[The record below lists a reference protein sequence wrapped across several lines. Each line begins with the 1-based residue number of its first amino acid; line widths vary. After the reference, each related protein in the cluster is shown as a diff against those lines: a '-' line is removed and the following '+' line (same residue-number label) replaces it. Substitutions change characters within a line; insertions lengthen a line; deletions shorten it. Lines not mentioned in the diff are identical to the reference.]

1 MQEKNDD
8 LKERVSGLLD
18 RVAVDTALIVA
29 MCSGVFFLSGS
40 IYFEEL
46 YSALGVPSEQLQITI
61 ERKLLYG
68 SIGYFSLLIVGLLI
82 AAGVAFSVFVGIS
95 FDGGSKKLLP
105 WRTRKVL
112 LRYRRKKILA
122 RRCLTVVSASFFS
135 ILLWK
140 MGVDMP
146 SAMAGKDVEKF
157 FNECVVSTFSY
168 KNGDKINGCYIGE
181 NVDGYYVLVSG
192 EVYGRDG
199 VYSVAI
205 VKDGMKE
212 VVTPVNR

>member
-1 MQEKNDD
+1 MQEKNDEA
-8 LKERVSGLLD
+8 KERKLGLLD
-18 RVAVDTALIVA
+18 RVAVDTALIVT

-68 SIGYFSLLIVGLLI
+68 SIGYFSLLIVILLI
-82 AAGVAFSVFVGIS
+82 AAGVAFSTFVGIS
-95 FDGGSKKLLP
+95 FDRRGGKLLP

-122 RRCLTVVSASFFS
+122 RRCLAVVGASFLS

-140 MGVDMP
+140 VGVDMP
-146 SAMAGKDVEKF
+146 STMAGKDVEKF
-157 FNECVVSTFSY
+157 FNECVVSTFTY
-168 KNGDKINGCYIGE
+168 KNGDKVKGCYVGE

-192 EVYGRDG
+192 EAYGRDG
-199 VYSVAI
+199 LYSVAI
-205 VKDGMKE
+205 VKDGMRE
-212 VVTPVNR
+212 VITPVNR